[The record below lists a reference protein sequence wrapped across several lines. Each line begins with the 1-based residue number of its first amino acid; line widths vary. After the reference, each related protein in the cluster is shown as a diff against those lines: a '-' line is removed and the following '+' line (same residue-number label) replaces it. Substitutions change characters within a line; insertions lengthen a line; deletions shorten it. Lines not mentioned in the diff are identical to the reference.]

1 MPYQTYLSHVK
12 TQRRAHATLRDAF
25 RGAYRHHWRGDGRF
39 AEFPLAF
46 RAGVCSRRN
55 APSSARSLVT
65 FFDSENGGFS
75 HASLRRRRPPPRATP
90 PFAVDASSV
99 ISRPALLPRA
109 LPTRKT
115 PSPAFS
121 TTSSSRT
128 FSELSIL
135 TTPQISH
142 GSQRDAMAE
151 TGLRFEK
158 LDEYEAADRGCVS
171 AVERMQRGGRL
182 SHQQYLCQAAA
193 RSGNLEKL
201 KEFRANRCPWNV
213 LTCAGAAY
221 GGHLEVLQWA
231 RANGAPWDWQTCM
244 RAAAGGH
251 LEVLQWARVNGCPWE
266 KYTSH
271 WAADEGHLDTLKF
284 ARANGCRWTASTRD
298 RAADLGYI
306 ESDGSLSDE

>member
-1 MPYQTYLSHVK
+1 MPSEAHTAITGAAMGDLPNSCSPSAPAYAHDATPRAPPGPWSLSS
-12 TQRRAHATLRDAF
+12 F
-25 RGAYRHHWRGDGRF
+25 RKMASVVAG
-39 AEFPLAF
+39 LA
-46 RAGVCSRRN
+46 ARN
-55 APSSARSLVT
+55 AAVS
-65 FFDSENGGFS
+65 GGRVVGDIATDTTP
-75 HASLRRRRPPPRATP
+75 ASLADAQDAIPGLLNDIVITHVLRAEYFDDP
-90 PFAVDASSV
+90 ADLARLPAV
-99 ISRPALLPRA
+99 SRAM
-109 LPTRKT
+109 
-115 PSPAFS
+115 
-121 TTSSSRT
+121 
-128 FSELSIL
+128 
-135 TTPQISH
+135 
-142 GSQRDAMAE
+142 RDAMAE

-193 RSGNLEKL
+193 RGGNLEKL

-213 LTCAGAAY
+213 MTCAGAAY

-271 WAADEGHLDTLKF
+271 WAAVEGLLDTLKF

-306 ESDGSLSDE
+306 ESDESLSDE